1 MEGNDEGRNSHR
13 EKVMGYEAGQANQK
27 TEGEEPRVLNME
39 LRNSGR
45 EKKGNSLIFRLS
57 FLFTHGTWRG
67 AARGRL

>member
-45 EKKGNSLIFRLS
+45 
-57 FLFTHGTWRG
+57 WRG
-67 AARGRL
+67 TMKGGMGNGQNYEV